1 MSDHD
6 QCHNCNVTQESIRE
20 IFTLLHGVR
29 EDMASVKTMITSD
42 KERIGKLETTQ
53 GELKSRMDKQL
64 GGAAVLIAIGAAISF
79 LANLAVTAWEAVGKG
94 TNA

>member
-1 MSDHD
+1 MSE
-6 QCHNCNVTQESIRE
+6 CNNCNVTQEIRE
-20 IFTLLHGVR
+20 IFKLLHGVR

-53 GELKSRMDKQL
+53 SELKSRMDKQL

-79 LANLAVTAWEAVGKG
+79 LSNLAVNAWEAFEKG

>member
-1 MSDHD
+1 MIDND
-6 QCHNCNVTQESIRE
+6 RCNNCNVTQESIRE

-29 EDMASVKTMITSD
+29 EDMASVKTMISSG
-42 KERIGKLETTQ
+42 KERIVMLETTQ

-79 LANLAVTAWEAVGKG
+79 LANLAVNAWEAVGKG